1 MENISIKDLFLSTL
15 PEQDSSVQTK
25 KKGVRK
31 TSEYEV
37 ITVSGPDFAVR
48 RKGTNPKLLVI
59 LPSQKQFYVK
69 NERTGLNEILDL
81 SLLQKFLSGI
91 SAETHLSL
99 ADENGI
105 YPFWIQNLER
115 SKEFAVKF
123 MCVISSDSFCSYASK
138 DMISFEDF
146 YCVRNADYT
155 FSDLDA
161 DFKKIKVVFDTVA
174 EQVPRQIVKEAFSRS
189 FSPYTRGF
197 GKTDS
202 IFSSMFNRDKIC
214 YSRHEGTRICWAEI
228 YKYITLFDWLEN
240 NWGVEGVRTFI
251 RTYLENPVER
261 LSDNFV
267 CKMIQT
273 TSFSLQ
279 DFVDYA
285 FCECTKQGYADDSDD
300 FVQLWNDCLDFQM
313 EIYGKIIDKYPE
325 NLASF
330 EKSLSYRISK
340 IQKAKEIENF
350 DIAVEN
356 MKKYEGSVGK
366 YVVICPK
373 TPLDMIE
380 EGQMQSNCVGGYV
393 KRVADGECMVFFMR
407 PKSAPDKSLV
417 TIEVRDGKLAQVRTR
432 FNKKP
437 TEEQQNA
444 VEKWFYDQF
453 CTLQQLDISEINN
466 A

>member
-91 SAETHLSL
+91 SAETHLPL

-123 MCVISSDSFCSYASK
+123 MCVISSDSFCYYATK
-138 DMISFEDF
+138 DMISFENF
-146 YCVRNADYT
+146 YCSSGNAEYI
-155 FSDLDA
+155 FSQFKTE
-161 DFKKIKVVFDTVA
+161 FKKLKVVFDTVA
-174 EQVPRQIVKEAFSRS
+174 EQEPRQIVKEALSRS
-189 FSPYTRGF
+189 FSAYTRDF

-202 IFSSMFNRDKIC
+202 VFSSMFQQDKIC
-214 YSRHEGTRICWAEI
+214 YRRNWNARYGSDN
-228 YKYITLFDWLEN
+228 YKFIPLYDWLNN

-251 RTYLENPVER
+251 RSYYENPVER

-267 CKMIQT
+267 CKMIQE

-285 FCECTKQGYADDSDD
+285 FCECTRQGYADDPDN
-300 FVQLWNDCLDFQM
+300 FIQLWNDCLGFQK

-325 NLASF
+325 FLASY
-330 EKSLSYRISK
+330 EKSLSYRIQK
-340 IQKAKEIENF
+340 IHKAKEIKDF

-373 TPLDMIE
+373 APRDMIE

-407 PKSAPDKSLV
+407 LKSAPDKSLV

-437 TEEQQNA
+437 TSEQENA
-444 VEKWFYDQF
+444 VEKWFYNKF
-453 CTLQQLDISEINN
+453 CVSQQMFLPEVSF